1 VQYFCVPD
9 RYIYRVFQKHAS
21 EITWGEIMK
30 DKGKFTKEE
39 FSEKYDRYSPTIYRI
54 CALRLGNRQDAEDAV
69 QNTFIKFF
77 YKSPDFDNEK
87 SELAWLIRVAINAC
101 KDFQKSF
108 WQKKTVGLAEAAELS
123 VGIIEDAARLI
134 DIFELSPKNRTVL
147 QLYYYEGYSVAEIA
161 DILKI
166 SVNGVT
172 SRLTRARQKLRLEME
187 ATKNEEKRA
196 LPEH

>member
-1 VQYFCVPD
+1 
-9 RYIYRVFQKHAS
+9 
-21 EITWGEIMK
+21 MK

-101 KDFQKSF
+101 SLKRVTRKPLIQPHSAPNPSPVKTASNTEPVFTSTPAAKHMEPVQISPAERSISPDTINISSPHAMIVTTEICVRMLIRLRGF
-108 WQKKTVGLAEAAELS
+108 KKL
-123 VGIIEDAARLI
+123 
-134 DIFELSPKNRTVL
+134 
-147 QLYYYEGYSVAEIA
+147 
-161 DILKI
+161 
-166 SVNGVT
+166 
-172 SRLTRARQKLRLEME
+172 
-187 ATKNEEKRA
+187 
-196 LPEH
+196 

>member
-1 VQYFCVPD
+1 
-9 RYIYRVFQKHAS
+9 
-21 EITWGEIMK
+21 MK

-134 DIFELSPKNRTVL
+134 DIFELSPKNRTDL

>member
-1 VQYFCVPD
+1 M
-9 RYIYRVFQKHAS
+9 A
-21 EITWGEIMK
+21 
-30 DKGKFTKEE
+30 
-39 FSEKYDRYSPTIYRI
+39 
-54 CALRLGNRQDAEDAV
+54 
-69 QNTFIKFF
+69 
-77 YKSPDFDNEK
+77 YKSCNKCLQGFPEK
-87 SELAWLIRVAINAC
+87 FLAE
-101 KDFQKSF
+101 
-108 WQKKTVGLAEAAELS
+108 KTVGLAEAAELS